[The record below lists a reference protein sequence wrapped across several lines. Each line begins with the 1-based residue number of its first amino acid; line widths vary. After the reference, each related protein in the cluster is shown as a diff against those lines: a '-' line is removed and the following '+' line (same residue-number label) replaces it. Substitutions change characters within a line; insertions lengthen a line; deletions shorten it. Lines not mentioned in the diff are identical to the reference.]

1 MIEQPCDR
9 SDRSGF
15 TLIEVLVAFTILGVA
30 LLALFDV
37 FSTGLKNVK
46 VSEGYATAT
55 TLAESK
61 LATLGVTG
69 PLVDQVQK
77 GEFDARYHWEATV
90 RRLAIGEPTTGQ
102 PAVVE
107 PYQLTVTVT
116 WGRGNDHREVSLS
129 TIRLATVPQ

>member
-1 MIEQPCDR
+1 MIEPPCDR
-9 SDRSGF
+9 PDRSGF

-46 VSEGYATAT
+46 VSEGYGTAT

-77 GEFDARYHWEATV
+77 GEFDARYHWEAIV
-90 RRLAIGEPTTGQ
+90 RRLAIREPAADQ
-102 PAVVE
+102 PVVE
-107 PYQLTVTVT
+107 PYQLTVTVS
-116 WGRGNDHREVSLS
+116 WGLGTEHREVSLT
-129 TIRLATVPQ
+129 TIRLATVRQ